1 MEAMEFPRRPAEGG
15 AQKWTQSFADSH
27 AHLDFTD
34 FDPDREQV
42 FERAREAG
50 VAYMMAMG
58 GAGGPAQLR
67 SGLAI
72 AEGRENVWA
81 TSGIHPHEAQ
91 QATAE
96 HFAELETL
104 ARSPKIVA
112 IGEIGL
118 DYHYDHSPRD
128 TQQKV
133 FVRQLEIA
141 AAARVPVVIHC
152 REAWDDCLQ
161 LLEDQWKRT
170 SLGGILHCFSGTFDD
185 VRRGMDMGFYISF
198 AGNITFPKAAN
209 LREVAEKIPHDR
221 LLIETDCPFLAPVPK
236 RGKRN
241 EPSFVVHTAAQLA
254 ALHHCTPEEVGSFTT
269 RNFLEFVSRG
279 SKRS

>member
-1 MEAMEFPRRPAEGG
+1 M
-15 AQKWTQSFADSH
+15 FADSH

-34 FDPDREQV
+34 FDTDREQV

-50 VAYMMAMG
+50 VEYMLAMG
-58 GAGGPAQLR
+58 GARGPEHLR

-72 AEGRENVWA
+72 VEGRENVWA

-91 QATAE
+91 HATEE
-96 HFAELETL
+96 HFAELSSI
-104 ARSPKIVA
+104 AQHPRIVA

-128 TQQKV
+128 IQQRV
-133 FVRQLEIA
+133 FIGQLEIA
-141 AAARVPVVIHC
+141 AAARLPVVIHC
-152 REAWDDCLQ
+152 REAWDDCLRI
-161 LLEDQWKRT
+161 LEDQWKRT
-170 SLGGILHCFSGTFDD
+170 ALGGVLHCFSGTVDD
-185 VRRGMDMGFYISF
+185 ARRGMDLGFYVSF

-209 LREVAEKIPHDR
+209 LRDVAAKLPRDR

-241 EPSFVVHTAAQLA
+241 EPSYVVHTAAQLA
-254 ALHHCTPEEVGSFTT
+254 ALHNCSSEEAGAFTT
-269 RNFLEFVSRG
+269 HNFLEFLSLTGSR
-279 SKRS
+279 

>member
-1 MEAMEFPRRPAEGG
+1 MF
-15 AQKWTQSFADSH
+15 SDSH

-34 FDPDREQV
+34 FDQDREQV

-50 VAYMMAMG
+50 VEYMLAMG

-72 AEGRENVWA
+72 AEGHENVWA

-91 QATAE
+91 HATEE
-96 HFAELETL
+96 HFAELATV
-104 ARSPKIVA
+104 AQHPRIVA

-128 TQQKV
+128 IQQRV

-141 AAARVPVVIHC
+141 AAARLPVVIHC
-152 REAWDDCLQ
+152 REAWEDCLRI
-161 LLEDQWKRT
+161 LEEHWKRT
-170 SLGGILHCFSGTFDD
+170 ALGGILHCFSGSFEDAQ
-185 VRRGMDMGFYISF
+185 RGMDIGFYVSF

-209 LREVAEKIPHDR
+209 LRDVAAKIPRDR

-241 EPSFVVHTAAQLA
+241 EPSYVVHTAAQLA
-254 ALHHCTPEEVGSFTT
+254 ALHNCSPEEVGAFTA
-269 RNFLEFVSRG
+269 RNFLEFISRSAKG
-279 SKRS
+279 YPF